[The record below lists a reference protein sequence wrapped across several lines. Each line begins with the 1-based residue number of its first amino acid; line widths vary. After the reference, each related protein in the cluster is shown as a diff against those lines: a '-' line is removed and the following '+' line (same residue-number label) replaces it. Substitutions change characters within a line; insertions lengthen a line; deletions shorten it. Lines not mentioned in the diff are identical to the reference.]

1 MLYFTFNWKSY
12 KLNEWQICGDLKLLV
27 LSNRNKPLYSYCS
40 YFVIIQLLMT
50 NAGRLKDRK
59 KTNKQTNRERN
70 KQKAR
75 PLDFVVM
82 GNEILAPDKRALV
95 FPKMDSALHHINYY
109 PEDNNY

>member
-27 LSNRNKPLYSYCS
+27 LSNRNKPLYSY
-40 YFVIIQLLMT
+40 FVMIQLLLILMT

-59 KTNKQTNRERN
+59 KNKQTNRERN

-75 PLDFVVM
+75 PLDFVIM
-82 GNEILAPDKRALV
+82 ENEILAPAKHALV
-95 FPKMDSALHHINYY
+95 VQKMDRAIHHINYY
-109 PEDNNY
+109 PEDKY

>member
-27 LSNRNKPLYSYCS
+27 LSNRSKPLYSY
-40 YFVIIQLLMT
+40 FVMIQLLLILMT

-59 KTNKQTNRERN
+59 KNKQTNRERN

-75 PLDFVVM
+75 PLDFVIM
-82 GNEILAPDKRALV
+82 ENEILAPAKHALV
-95 FPKMDSALHHINYY
+95 VQKMDSAIHHINYY
-109 PEDNNY
+109 PEDNKY

>member
-1 MLYFTFNWKSY
+1 MP
-12 KLNEWQICGDLKLLV
+12 GDFK
-27 LSNRNKPLYSYCS
+27 
-40 YFVIIQLLMT
+40 IE
-50 NAGRLKDRK
+50 K

-95 FPKMDSALHHINYY
+95 FPNMDSALHHINYY
-109 PEDNNY
+109 PEDNKY

>member
-27 LSNRNKPLYSYCS
+27 LSNRNKPLYSY
-40 YFVIIQLLMT
+40 FVMIQLLLILMT
-50 NAGRLKDRK
+50 NAGRLKDR

-75 PLDFVVM
+75 PLDFVIM
-82 GNEILAPDKRALV
+82 ENEILAPAKHALV
-95 FPKMDSALHHINYY
+95 FPKMDSAIHHINYY
-109 PEDNNY
+109 PEDKY

>member
-27 LSNRNKPLYSYCS
+27 LSNRNKPLYSY
-40 YFVIIQLLMT
+40 FVMIQLLLILMT

-59 KTNKQTNRERN
+59 KNKQTNRERN

-75 PLDFVVM
+75 PLDFVIM
-82 GNEILAPDKRALV
+82 ENEILAPAKHALV
-95 FPKMDSALHHINYY
+95 VQKMDSAIHHINYY
-109 PEDNNY
+109 PEDKY

>member
-27 LSNRNKPLYSYCS
+27 LSNRNKPLYSY
-40 YFVIIQLLMT
+40 FVMIQLLLILMT

-59 KTNKQTNRERN
+59 KNKQTNRERN

-75 PLDFVVM
+75 PLDFVIM
-82 GNEILAPDKRALV
+82 ENEILAPAKHALV
-95 FPKMDSALHHINYY
+95 VKKMDRAIHHINYY
-109 PEDNNY
+109 PVDNKY

>member
-1 MLYFTFNWKSY
+1 MANL
-12 KLNEWQICGDLKLLV
+12 ICGDLKLLV
-27 LSNRNKPLYSYCS
+27 LSNRNKPLYSY
-40 YFVIIQLLMT
+40 FVMIQLLLILMT

-59 KTNKQTNRERN
+59 KNKQTNRERN

>member
-27 LSNRNKPLYSYCS
+27 LSNCNKPLYSY
-40 YFVIIQLLMT
+40 FVMIQLLLILMT

-59 KTNKQTNRERN
+59 KNKQTNRERN

-75 PLDFVVM
+75 PLDFVIM
-82 GNEILAPDKRALV
+82 ENEILAPAKHALV
-95 FPKMDSALHHINYY
+95 VQKMDRAIHHINYY
-109 PEDNNY
+109 PEDKY

>member
-27 LSNRNKPLYSYCS
+27 LSNRNKPLYSY
-40 YFVIIQLLMT
+40 FVMIQLLLILMT

-59 KTNKQTNRERN
+59 KNKQTNRERN

-75 PLDFVVM
+75 PLDFVILE
-82 GNEILAPDKRALV
+82 NEILAPAKHALV
-95 FPKMDSALHHINYY
+95 VQKMDRAIHHINYY
-109 PEDNNY
+109 PEDNKY